1 MEFLN
6 GLGGVT
12 LAYWVVS
19 LTARLLTVASVFVHQ
34 HLRRTHMLRQDQPPV
49 SVVIP
54 VKQLEPD
61 AGANASSVF
70 RQSYP
75 VFEVLVSAAEET
87 SPAIEIHRK
96 IAGQFPEIESRFLT
110 GNPRFTLNPKVS
122 NLGPAIV
129 DARFDLI
136 LIKDSNIRLPADQL
150 ARLVQNL
157 TPEVGLVCSIP
168 IAISPRGFPAE
179 IECIAMNAY
188 GPPPLLASS
197 IVRLGNCLGKVML
210 FRRQDFYRA
219 GGVAAIAST
228 FGDDSALGKKMARLG
243 LRTVYT
249 TTHVCQWIGR
259 RSFQEVWDRQLRWMM
274 IRHAEAPLAFYL
286 EPFVGGA
293 FTALISILGAP
304 SVGAPWWFL
313 AAATV
318 VIWRVLDAIVLIGKG
333 WGWSRLSLIAGLCW
347 DMIVPIV
354 WFCAWF
360 ARSVRWGG
368 AEIKI
373 LGEVPE

>member
-1 MEFLN
+1 M
-6 GLGGVT
+6 GGVT
-12 LAYWVVS
+12 FAYWVVS
-19 LTARLLTVASVFVHQ
+19 LTTRLLTVASVFVHQ
-34 HLRRTHMLRQDQPPV
+34 HLRRAHMLRQDQPPV

-61 AGANASSVF
+61 AGTNASSVF

-75 VFEVLVSAAEET
+75 EFEVLVSAAEET
-87 SPAIEIHRK
+87 SPAIEIHRQ
-96 IAGQFPEIESRFLT
+96 IAWQFPKIESRFLT

-122 NLGPAIV
+122 NLGPAIA

-136 LIKDSNIRLPADQL
+136 LVKDSNIRLPADHL

-168 IAISPRGFPAE
+168 IAISPHGFPAE

-197 IVRLGNCLGKVML
+197 IIGLGNCLGKVML
-210 FRRQDFYRA
+210 FRRRDFYRA

-228 FGDDSALGKKMARLG
+228 FGDDSALGKEFARLG

-249 TTHVCQWIGR
+249 TSHVCQSIGR
-259 RSFQEVWDRQLRWMM
+259 RSFQDVWDRQLRWMM
-274 IRHAEAPLAFYL
+274 IRRAEAPLAFYF
-286 EPFVGGA
+286 EPFFGGA
-293 FTALISILGAP
+293 LTALIGTLGTQ
-304 SVGAPWWFL
+304 VFGAPWWL
-313 AAATV
+313 LPAATV
-318 VIWRVLDAIVLIGKG
+318 VIWRALDAILLICKG
-333 WGWSRLSLIAGLCW
+333 WGWSRISLISGCCW

-354 WFCAWF
+354 WFRAWF
-360 ARSVRWGG
+360 VRSVRWGG
-368 AEIKI
+368 AEIEI
-373 LGEVPE
+373 FDEVPE